1 MKYARRCEQIK
12 RKGVVPLD
20 RKQEPMNDPNDCCP
34 TCLPGPRALANGGDR
49 QGMVIAAWTLKMAFP
64 ELFSSEATALLLLL
78 TLLQLAA
85 TLPLLKKA
93 VLTVLGACW
102 WRPSAGS
109 RISRV
114 PGRRRQ

>member
-1 MKYARRCEQIK
+1 MFI
-12 RKGVVPLD
+12 VPLD
-20 RKQEPMNDPNDCCP
+20 RLQERLCVSEPRTDPKRL
-34 TCLPGPRALANGGDR
+34 LPNLPHLLRARANGGDR
-49 QGMVIAAWTLKMAFP
+49 QGMVIAAWTLKTAFP

-93 VLTVLGACW
+93 VLTALGACW

-109 RISRV
+109 RISRA